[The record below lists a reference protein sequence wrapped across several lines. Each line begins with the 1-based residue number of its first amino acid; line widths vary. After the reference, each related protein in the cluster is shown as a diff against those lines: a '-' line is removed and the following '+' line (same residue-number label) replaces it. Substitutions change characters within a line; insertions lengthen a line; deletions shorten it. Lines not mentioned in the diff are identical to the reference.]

1 MLKLSQWSWRKI
13 FKVWLTLESWS
24 QMVKNSYQSWRLI
37 LRKRQRDA
45 YITMPWC
52 PDGNQLLNHYPWLI
66 ASHGQSASHD
76 GTMVLET
83 ERLADCAVQSEAVNY
98 VLIDVLNCESEN
110 CSIRCTV
117 KPVAQ
122 RSLHL
127 HSSWVNWHQDL
138 GLLWTMWE
146 QVRLNLPI
154 GGDTCLFVE
163 VLVPVEDILLNPQQH
178 NTLCTVL
185 SPHACCI
192 WQVTTDSIVQKSC
205 CDEAKLMA
213 VE

>member
-1 MLKLSQWSWRKI
+1 MVRVLVMMAQWRMRLKG
-13 FKVWLTLESWS
+13 WLTVLSS
-24 QMVKNSYQSWRLI
+24 QRLI
-37 LRKRQRDA
+37 E
-45 YITMPWC
+45 
-52 PDGNQLLNHYPWLI
+52 
-66 ASHGQSASHD
+66 S
-76 GTMVLET
+76 
-83 ERLADCAVQSEAVNY
+83 
-98 VLIDVLNCESEN
+98 VLNCESEN

-192 WQVTTDSIVQKSC
+192 WQVTTDSIVQNKFW
-205 CDEAKLMA
+205 
-213 VE
+213 VQ